1 MNTSSPITYFGIKAI
16 RSRQVYA
23 ADIRAI
29 ANTIPN
35 SSRDDLQTLRDQL
48 IEIREG
54 RLEGQGPYPMVY
66 KIAEGML
73 LNTEP
78 AFLQNWEPTYPD
90 DHEVH

>member
-1 MNTSSPITYFGIKAI
+1 
-16 RSRQVYA
+16 
-23 ADIRAI
+23 
-29 ANTIPN
+29 
-35 SSRDDLQTLRDQL
+35 
-48 IEIREG
+48 
-54 RLEGQGPYPMVY
+54 MVY